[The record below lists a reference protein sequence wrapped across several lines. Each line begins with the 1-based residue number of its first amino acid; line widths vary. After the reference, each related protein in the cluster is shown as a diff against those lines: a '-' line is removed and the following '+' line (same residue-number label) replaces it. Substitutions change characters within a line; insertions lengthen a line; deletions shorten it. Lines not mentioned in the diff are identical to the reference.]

1 MQIISL
7 YKIMMDDQI
16 SIKWYFKFLKKFE
29 IEI

>member
-16 SIKWYFKFLKKFE
+16 SIKCYFKFLKKFE